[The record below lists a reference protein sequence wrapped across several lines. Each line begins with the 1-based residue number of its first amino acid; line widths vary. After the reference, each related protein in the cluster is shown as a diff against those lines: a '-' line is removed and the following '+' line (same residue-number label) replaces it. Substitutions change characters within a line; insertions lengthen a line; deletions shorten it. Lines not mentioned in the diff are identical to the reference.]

1 MKSADNGYYKL
12 TWRERIGFC
21 SGELAQNLI
30 YQTISIWLLFYY
42 NNVYGLDSAVVAVMF
57 LVVRI
62 IDVVWDPMVGALV
75 DKSYPRWGKYRSWIL
90 MGGFPLAAFANMITT
105 PRRYF
110 FSEEFLEE
118 CFVKLRG
125 TIVSCHLKDIRL
137 KPEYTFQLEECACGC
152 GARFLWR
159 TCGHIADGCVYSA
172 GGVLYDGQFETVAGA
187 ARLRSCGVQR
197 ADDVLRNREERVH
210 AARCVGA

>member
-1 MKSADNGYYKL
+1 MESADNGYYKL

-137 KPEYTFQLEECACGC
+137 KPEYTFQLEECACGE
-152 GARFLWR
+152 GSLN
-159 TCGHIADGCVYSA
+159 IE
-172 GGVLYDGQFETVAGA
+172 LY
-187 ARLRSCGVQR
+187 ARLATAESPHMPMIIEHLST
-197 ADDVLRNREERVH
+197 DEEYVSSVKYVKTILE
-210 AARCVGA
+210 A

>member
-1 MKSADNGYYKL
+1 MESADNGYYKL

-105 PRRYF
+105 PRRFF

-118 CFVKLRG
+118 CFVKLRE

-137 KPEYTFQLEECACGC
+137 KPEYTFQLEECACG
-152 GARFLWR
+152 
-159 TCGHIADGCVYSA
+159 DGTLNIE
-172 GGVLYDGQFETVAGA
+172 LY
-187 ARLRSCGVQR
+187 ARLATAESPHMPMIIEHLST
-197 ADDVLRNREERVH
+197 DEEYVSSVKYVKTILE
-210 AARCVGA
+210 A